1 MTTETEQLTVLLAH
15 ADTLAG
21 TEPFLNRL
29 QKERGPL
36 LLVTPDGRG
45 PAGFTTRRPP
55 WLGRGRWLARLKA
68 ALFIRVGDAPRW
80 PLPDSAPHV
89 WINAPSGADTAGMAA
104 VFRADDGD
112 PLLALPPVPPLPEA
126 NPLCE
131 RFAELREAGRWIL
144 YFPATVE
151 DEEPMAYGVFFEL
164 LRRRKGFMALA
175 PADAERY
182 EPVYREALKYR
193 LPTNRHNRLSTSWI
207 PKKSRVYYVED
218 RETLDGLHDCADVV
232 VPGGTLV
239 GDARRPDLFT
249 PLARGVAVVVGPAR
263 RDDPVVAAALAAGA
277 VRPAADENDLVE
289 VLLPLLGDA
298 ETCRQQASRGREWL
312 ECHGGA
318 AERILRE
325 LPQKAAR

>member
-1 MTTETEQLTVLLAH
+1 MITDTEQPTVILAGS
-15 ADTLAG
+15 DTLAG
-21 TEPFLNRL
+21 AEQFLSRL
-29 QKERGPL
+29 QAEQGPL

-45 PAGFTTRRPP
+45 PAGFAVRRPP
-55 WLGRGRWLARLKA
+55 WLRRGRWLARLGA
-68 ALFIRVGDAPRW
+68 ARFIRIGDAPSW
-80 PLPDSAPHV
+80 PLPEGPPRA
-89 WINAPSGADTAGMAA
+89 WINAPEEADTGGFDA

-112 PLLALPPVPPLPEA
+112 PLLALPPAPPPPPA

-144 YFPATVE
+144 YFPATVA
-151 DEEPMAYGVFFEL
+151 DEEPVAYGAFFEL

-218 RETLDGLHDCADVV
+218 PETLGGLYDCADVV
-232 VPGGTLV
+232 VPGGTLM

-249 PLARGVAVVVGPAR
+249 PLARGVATVVGPAW
-263 RDDPVVAAALAAGA
+263 RDDPVIAAALAAGA
-277 VRPAADENDLVE
+277 VQPAADENDLVE
-289 VLLPLLGDA
+289 VLLPLLGDEKA
-298 ETCRQQASRGREWL
+298 RRRQATRGREWL
-312 ECHGGA
+312 ACHGGA
-318 AERILRE
+318 ADRVLRA
-325 LPQKAAR
+325 LPPAAR